1 MKHGRAM
8 TMTWRPRGGS
18 EQTAFKEFRLTDGSV
33 IGVFQGSRGQRPD
46 LDIVVK
52 YRDKRTKTTRPR
64 TPQHIHW
71 VIDLIIKREHNR
83 ALTMDFVRYLLKCYD
98 EIKPFADKQEQ
109 QQCALR
115 FCGQESLHS
124 FAELDRYGDYSVE
137 FLAHVM
143 ELFGVEEKTGFAGAF
158 MFKGVLNAFLND
170 KDIFSIAAT
179 ASHNGR

>member
-1 MKHGRAM
+1 MP
-8 TMTWRPRGGS
+8 MTWKPGGGF
-18 EQTAFKEFRLTDGSV
+18 EQTAFKQFTLKDGS
-33 IGVFQGSRGQRPD
+33 IIAVFQGARGQRPD

-52 YRDKRTKTTRPR
+52 YRDKHTKTIRPR

-83 ALTMDFVRYLLKCYD
+83 ALTMEFVRYLVKCYD
-98 EIKPFADKQEQ
+98 EIEPFADKQDQ
-109 QQCALR
+109 QHCALR
-115 FCGQESLHS
+115 FCGEESLRP
-124 FAELDRYGDYSVE
+124 FAELDQYGDYSVE

-143 ELFGVEEKTGFAGAF
+143 ELFGIEEKTGFAGAF
-158 MFKGVLNAFLND
+158 MFKAVLNAFLND